1 MSYRYAYVFIN
12 RLAILCVFSLSTKIN
27 YKIIIDI
34 DNLYLFLWLSLL
46 LYCSIVHALVYY
58 LLEHRLIL
66 TFFQVHSWFEKLFPE
81 VTFPV
86 DRIGGVI
93 DRTEKQFKEHLSGE
107 TGTTAFLQV
116 VRDLDSE
123 MRFPNFDIRG

>member
-1 MSYRYAYVFIN
+1 MFCSMTHMHQQ
-12 RLAILCVFSLSTKIN
+12 LAN
-27 YKIIIDI
+27 Y
-34 DNLYLFLWLSLL
+34 FLASGRGRPPNPPGLTNKVLL
-46 LYCSIVHALVYY
+46 LLQRQSGKPSSV
-58 LLEHRLIL
+58 
-66 TFFQVHSWFEKLFPE
+66 VHSWFEKLFPE